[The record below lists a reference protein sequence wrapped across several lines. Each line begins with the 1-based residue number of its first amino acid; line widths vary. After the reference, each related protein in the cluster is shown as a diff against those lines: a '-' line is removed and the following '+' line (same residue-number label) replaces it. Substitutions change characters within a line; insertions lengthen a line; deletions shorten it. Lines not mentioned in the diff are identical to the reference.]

1 MKIDKEILAK
11 ILVELEDQY
20 PLMLG
25 SERYGKLVEELG
37 GDLIVD
43 AHLLYADDKGY
54 ITTEMKFDIQAKAW
68 QVNPYAT
75 RLTAYGLDVLSGQ
88 EQE

>member
-1 MKIDKEILAK
+1 MKINKEILAK
-11 ILVELEDQY
+11 ILMVLEDQY

-25 SERYGKLVEELG
+25 SENYRKLGEELG

-43 AHLLYADDKGY
+43 AHLLYADEKGY
-54 ITTEMKFDIQAKAW
+54 ITTEMEFDISATGW

-75 RLTAYGLDVLSGQ
+75 RITAYGLDVLSGDIQ
-88 EQE
+88 E